1 MIKRIVVLL
10 AVFCITTIAVA
21 SEKYGDETCISCHQQ
36 KTPSM
41 VGIWNDSA
49 HGKNDIQCIEC
60 HKGMYDIEHEQ
71 GKKRSVVEAYICAEC
86 HTEAAKEHF
95 SGKHGIGFRTGR
107 ACTRNL
113 QKTPEI
119 ADGCSNC
126 HEVGSKFPRQEAE
139 CSSFLAQSPEMQR
152 QGCLSCHKVEIRCD
166 ACHTAHDTDLS
177 IVRDPAVCATCH
189 MGPDHPQYEMWMT
202 SRHGI
207 MYAQKGRQYSP
218 DCKTCHL
225 PEGNHNV
232 SIGITMGVGGQEYTA
247 DVREAQRDRMLK
259 ICERCHT
266 RSFSSRNLMDG
277 DAIQQQSKVL
287 VDEAASIIMELEKEN
302 LLSPSPDNRPAHPL
316 SGHNLDIG
324 PQMLYENLSGIE
336 ATFFRMKNFY
346 YVMAYKGVFHQNP
359 DYAHWYGNAPLK
371 LALSEIKSE
380 AALLR
385 ELKRL
390 KERVDNISE
399 MQNDAI
405 KSESMTPGGVLKAE
419 LRRLREQYLRGALSE
434 EEYLNRKNEI
444 LGKHGL

>member
-1 MIKRIVVLL
+1 MIYRIIVLL
-10 AVFCITTIAVA
+10 AVLCIFTIAGA
-21 SEKYGDETCISCHQQ
+21 SEKYRDEACVSCHERE
-36 KTPSM
+36 TPSM
-41 VGIWNDSA
+41 VRIWDGSA

-60 HKGMYDIEHEQ
+60 HREGYDIDHEQ
-71 GKKRSVVEAYICAEC
+71 GKKRSVVEAHVCAEC
-86 HTEAAKEHF
+86 HTEAAKGHF
-95 SGKHGIGFRTGR
+95 SGKHGIGFRAGQ
-107 ACTRNL
+107 ACTRGL
-113 QKTPEI
+113 KKTQEI
-119 ADGCSNC
+119 SAGCNNC
-126 HEVGSKFPRQEAE
+126 HEAGSMLLRQEAE
-139 CSSFLAQSPEMQR
+139 CSRFLAQSPEMQR

-207 MYAQKGRQYSP
+207 MFAQKGREYAP
-218 DCKTCHL
+218 GCNTCHM
-225 PEGNHNV
+225 PEGSHNV
-232 SIGITMGVGGQEYTA
+232 STGVTMGLAGQKYPA
-247 DVREAQRDRMLK
+247 NVREAQRDKMLN
-259 ICERCHT
+259 ICKRCHT
-266 RSFSSRNLMDG
+266 RSFASKNLADG
-277 DAIQQQSKVL
+277 DAIQRQSKAL

-302 LLSPSPDNRPAHPL
+302 LLSPSPDKRPAHPL

-336 ATFFRMKNFY
+336 ATFFRMKKFY

-399 MQNDAI
+399 MQNDAM

>member
-1 MIKRIVVLL
+1 
-10 AVFCITTIAVA
+10 
-21 SEKYGDETCISCHQQ
+21 
-36 KTPSM
+36 
-41 VGIWNDSA
+41 
-49 HGKNDIQCIEC
+49 
-60 HKGMYDIEHEQ
+60 
-71 GKKRSVVEAYICAEC
+71 
-86 HTEAAKEHF
+86 
-95 SGKHGIGFRTGR
+95 
-107 ACTRNL
+107 
-113 QKTPEI
+113 
-119 ADGCSNC
+119 
-126 HEVGSKFPRQEAE
+126 
-139 CSSFLAQSPEMQR
+139 
-152 QGCLSCHKVEIRCD
+152 
-166 ACHTAHDTDLS
+166 
-177 IVRDPAVCATCH
+177 
-189 MGPDHPQYEMWMT
+189 
-202 SRHGI
+202 
-207 MYAQKGRQYSP
+207 
-218 DCKTCHL
+218 
-225 PEGNHNV
+225 
-232 SIGITMGVGGQEYTA
+232 
-247 DVREAQRDRMLK
+247 
-259 ICERCHT
+259 
-266 RSFSSRNLMDG
+266 MDG
-277 DAIQQQSKVL
+277 DAIQRQSKAL

-302 LLSPSPDNRPAHPL
+302 LLSPSPDKRPAHPL

-399 MQNDAI
+399 MQNDAM